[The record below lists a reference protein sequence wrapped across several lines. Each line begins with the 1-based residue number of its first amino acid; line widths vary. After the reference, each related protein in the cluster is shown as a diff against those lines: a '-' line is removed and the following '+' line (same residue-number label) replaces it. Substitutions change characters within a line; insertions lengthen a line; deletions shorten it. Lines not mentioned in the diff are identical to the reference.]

1 MIKLILGYIGQ
12 ISFLIKNTVIR
23 NSLVKYYKNNLTG
36 MNEKEFPVE
45 DVKNKINDILSEPE
59 IRFCGLIDSSGQL
72 VAGDFGNDVI
82 PFENDERRRQMF
94 QELAYRVSNRK
105 GFDANLGR
113 VKYSS
118 SRREK
123 VVMMSFPI
131 GTHIILVIAES
142 NVNIDRLGWKIL
154 NKLGRQWS
162 EYDGI

>member
-36 MNEKEFPVE
+36 MDEKEFPVE

>member
-1 MIKLILGYIGQ
+1 MAD
-12 ISFLIKNTVIR
+12 
-23 NSLVKYYKNNLTG
+23 
-36 MNEKEFPVE
+36 KEFPVE

-94 QELAYRVSNRK
+94 QELAYRVANRK

>member
-1 MIKLILGYIGQ
+1 MILGYIGQ

-36 MNEKEFPVE
+36 MDEKEFPVE

-154 NKLGRQWS
+154 NKIGRQWS